1 MLNARVRGRKGTL
14 LSFIK
19 NFTASI
25 FVLVFLSFNLATS
38 TLADQ
43 YGQYGSTENYTIRA
57 EKFVAK
63 PNSDNYVE
71 NLTAS
76 DLKHRPNQNVK
87 FKVIITNTS
96 DVKLKNVQVK
106 DFFPAFLDTYNGY
119 GVVDGANRTI
129 SFTIDNIESKE
140 SKTFYF
146 TFHIVSQEKLPAN
159 KGILCLTNKVW
170 TEAQGVSA
178 EDSSQFCVEKEV
190 LGVKTQPSAGPEYG
204 LALLG
209 LNALTLI
216 SGIKL
221 MKKGN

>member
-1 MLNARVRGRKGTL
+1 MFTARVRGLERT
-14 LSFIK
+14 SF
-19 NFTASI
+19 SI
-25 FVLVFLSFNLATS
+25 FKKLSASFLVLVLLSFNLVTP

-43 YGQYGSTENYTIRA
+43 YGQYGTTENYTIRA

-71 NLTAS
+71 NLASS
-76 DLKHRPNQNVK
+76 DLKHKPNQNVK
-87 FKVIITNTS
+87 FKVVITNTS

-119 GVVDGANRTI
+119 GTVDGVNRTI
-129 SFTIDNIESKE
+129 SFTIDSIEAKE

-159 KGILCLTNKVW
+159 QGILCLTNKVW
-170 TEAQGVSA
+170 TEAQGVSS
-178 EDSSQFCVEKEV
+178 EDSSQFCIEKEV
-190 LGVKTQPSAGPEYG
+190 IGVKTQPSAGPDYG

-209 LNALTLI
+209 LNAITLI